1 MIKLLENFWLKVL
14 ALIIGLLIWFHVATE
29 KTYNYE
35 VKLPVEEVDLKDSL
49 TLAAN
54 PPESLLVTVSAK
66 GKQLLRH
73 QWRQDGL
80 RINATRY
87 IEGHHR
93 ITLNTSNTF
102 MGAPSSNVT
111 LDEVVFPTQV
121 EFFIDEEGVVT
132 VPITPD
138 VVTVPDEG
146 FAVNLPIKVEPEN
159 ATLHGP
165 KSLLGQFSTI
175 FTKETELTGLRND
188 VKLTLP
194 LLAPDNYGMWL
205 DPDSADVTIEVVP
218 VRTRVFEDLPVVV
231 YNVPPGHQVTT
242 DPPSVTVELTGPPD
256 EIDQLD
262 RSAITVSADFRQ
274 VNEFG
279 DAPIKIDYPSNF
291 RVRKSTTETVKI
303 TVTPNADTRN

>member
-35 VKLPVEEVDLKDSL
+35 LKLPVREVDLKDSL

-54 PPESLLVTVSAK
+54 PPDSLLVTVSAK

-73 QWRQDGL
+73 QWRESGL

-87 IEGHHR
+87 IVGHHR
-93 ITLNTSNTF
+93 ITLNTNNTF
-102 MGAPSSNVT
+102 MGAPSNNVT

-121 EFFIDEEGVVT
+121 EFNIDEEGTTT

-146 FAVNLPIKVEPEN
+146 FAVSLPIKVKPES

-175 FTKETELTGLRND
+175 YTKETELTGLRNN
-188 VKLTLP
+188 VTMTLP

-205 DPDSADVTIEVVP
+205 DPDSAEVSIEVVP
-218 VRTRVFEDLPVVV
+218 VKTRIFEDLPVVV
-231 YNVPPGHQVTT
+231 YNVPPGHTATT
-242 DPPSVTVELTGPPD
+242 QPPGITVELTGPPD
-256 EIDQLD
+256 EIDRLD

-279 DAPIKIDYPSNF
+279 DAPIKIDYPSTF
-291 RVRKSTTETVKI
+291 RVRKSSTETVKI